1 MKDGR
6 TCIVDYQYF
15 GVAPRDFMAM
25 VLDNP
30 RYEKIGTQVRMLD
43 PGLEVTPSNLDGLR
57 VAALVLGSG
66 FV

>member
-30 RYEKIGTQVRMLD
+30 LYEDIGMQVRLLD

-66 FV
+66 SV

>member
-30 RYEKIGTQVRMLD
+30 LYERTGAQVRLLD
-43 PGLEVTPSNLDGLR
+43 PGLEVTPSNLDGLT

-66 FV
+66 PV

>member
-30 RYEKIGTQVRMLD
+30 RYEKTVTQVRLLD

-57 VAALVLGSG
+57 VAALALGSG
-66 FV
+66 SV